1 MTIAIL
7 IAYLLILLFIAFR
20 SYSKVEN
27 INDFFIARKS
37 GTYIAITGS
46 LLATIL
52 GGSAIIGAVDT
63 GNNIGKASA
72 WFMLSAAIGLLALLP
87 LTQKIS
93 RIGRFTLPELLE
105 DTYGIEA
112 KNIASIVIPI
122 AWLGIIAAQIIAA
135 ARILQSFTGLNYET
149 GIIISGIVFTAY
161 TLAGGQISVLKTDSV
176 QAFFIVTGLS
186 LLAFFTY
193 KAQHNI
199 ALQPIDLNFP
209 FNKHFKPIDL
219 LISLITYATT
229 FTVGPD
235 IFTRIFCAKNHKVA
249 QRSILTTAIVLIPI
263 AFIIGYLSVA
273 HTSIQDGAKIINI
286 SLAVL
291 PAWISPIVVIALL
304 SAVLSSA
311 DTTLLSASIIVTGIV
326 DKNKFNQKSLFKTRV
341 IIAVIGLL
349 SIVIAFHFTSII
361 GMLLMALAVYSG
373 AFTIPLIAGILGL
386 KAKPK
391 FVSWAIILGGLI
403 ALIGKIMATFGN
415 EKWGNTT
422 IIAAFIISSLVL
434 FSGQI
439 KPNKLKS

>member
-7 IAYLLILLFIAFR
+7 AAYLLILSFIAFR

-27 INDFFIARKS
+27 ISDFFIARKS

-52 GGSAIIGAVDT
+52 GGSAIIGAIDT
-63 GNNIGKASA
+63 GINIGKASA

-87 LTQKIS
+87 LTRKIS
-93 RIGRFTLPELLE
+93 QIGRFTLPELLE

-112 KNIASIVIPI
+112 KNIASFVIPI
-122 AWLGIIAAQIIAA
+122 AWLGIIAAQVIAA
-135 ARILQSFTGLNYET
+135 AKILQSFTGLNYEV
-149 GIIISGIVFTAY
+149 GIIISSIVFTTY
-161 TLAGGQISVLKTDSV
+161 TIAGGQISVLKTDSV
-176 QAFFIVTGLS
+176 QAFLIITGLA

-193 KAQHNI
+193 NAQHNLS
-199 ALQPIDLNFP
+199 LQPIDFNFP
-209 FNKHFKPIDL
+209 FNQHFKPIDL
-219 LISLITYATT
+219 LILLITYATT

-249 QRSILTTAIVLIPI
+249 QRSILTTALVLIPI

-273 HTSIQDGAKIINI
+273 HTSIQGGAKIINI
-286 SLAVL
+286 SLEVL
-291 PAWISPIVVIALL
+291 PVWVSPFIVIALL

-311 DTTLLSASIIVTGIV
+311 DTTLLSASIIVTDIV
-326 DKNKFNQKSLFKTRV
+326 DKNNFNQKSLTKTRI
-341 IIAVIGLL
+341 IIAIIGLL
-349 SIVIAFHFTSII
+349 SIVIAFYFTSII
-361 GMLLMALAVYSG
+361 EILLMALAVYSG

-391 FVSWAIILGGLI
+391 SVSWAIILGGLF
-403 ALIGKIMATFGN
+403 ALIGKIMATFGS
-415 EKWGNTT
+415 EKCGNTI
-422 IIAAFIISSLVL
+422 IIAAFIISGLVL

-439 KPNKLKS
+439 KPNKLKN